1 MSSRA
6 LRKLQRQQEEQQQL
20 HAEASDD
27 DTLDNQAS
35 PPKFN
40 AFDLLG
46 AQDEEDDHESEASA
60 AEEQPVEAPRTTP
73 PPSQPSKSKKKK
85 QKKKK
90 SKKSTPTNDAKRSE
104 TATKDGS
111 ELDEIDRALQD
122 LSIQRGQRREHPES
136 SSAELTDETDEK
148 LCALLAIEPR
158 KLSSINEMKRLFGNV
173 VLEGRGEGTQSAGRR
188 RDRHPRAIDLGT
200 ALTGQYSPASRGLSL
215 SGVALRKNVLMQ
227 GKDEWPRAPSGGLGM
242 EVVNKLPSDVT
253 EYKLIH
259 NAAYNDIQ
267 LQFDMCVESMDPERM
282 IQLLQF
288 NREFYGL
295 LTLNPHCWTD

>member
-6 LRKLQRQQEEQQQL
+6 LRKLQRQQEEQRQL
-20 HAEASDD
+20 HEEASDD
-27 DTLDNQAS
+27 DTLDNQTS

-46 AQDEEDDHESEASA
+46 AQDEEEERESEASA
-60 AEEQPVEAPRTTP
+60 TEEQPVEASRSTP

-90 SKKSTPTNDAKRSE
+90 SKKATPTTD
-104 TATKDGS
+104 TKGPEQPTRDGS

-122 LSIQRGQRREHPES
+122 LSIQRGQRGEP
-136 SSAELTDETDEK
+136 AEPSRADLTDETDER
-148 LCALLAIEPR
+148 LCALLAIESR
-158 KLSSINEMKRLFGNV
+158 KLNSINEMKRLFGNV
-173 VLEGRGEGTQSAGRR
+173 VLEGRGEGTQSPGRR
-188 RDRHPRAIDLGT
+188 RNRHPRAIDLGT
-200 ALTGQYSPASRGLSL
+200 ALTGQFSPASRGMSL

-242 EVVNKLPSDVT
+242 EVVKKLASDVT

-259 NAAYNDIQ
+259 NTAYNDVQ
-267 LQFDMCVESMDPERM
+267 LQFDICVEAMDPERM

-288 NREFYGL
+288 NRKSYAL
-295 LTLNPHCWTD
+295 QASPHAKKG